1 MSVSFMH
8 TTDKEKTHSFYVRSD
23 NVEIR
28 LSTNTNDV
36 IAKIFESFLNN
47 YQKEEQILRNGSN

>member
-1 MSVSFMH
+1 MH
-8 TTDKEKTHSFYVRSD
+8 TTDKEKTRSFYVRSD

>member
-1 MSVSFMH
+1 MSVSFMR
-8 TTDKEKTHSFYVRSD
+8 TTDKEKTRSFYVRSD

>member
-8 TTDKEKTHSFYVRSD
+8 TTDKEKTRSFYVRSD